1 MIKIEKL
8 YRLIDAGLS
17 LITIGDSKTP
27 NFPWKQSQA
36 KALSKEEFK
45 KNFEYKGDIKKKDG
59 SFISETKNVGIVT
72 GYNGL
77 ECIDVDL
84 KVFSSLQE
92 QQAFWV
98 ELLSFFQDNIDDF
111 DKKFVIYKT
120 QNQGYHIIYRCSVV
134 EGNKK
139 IAKLKDQK
147 ECIIESRGIGG
158 YIFVYENNVSELNY
172 LDIKEISEHDRN
184 ILWSCCRVY
193 NYQDE
198 EVVIDEKIIQ
208 DYKEST
214 IKTWED
220 YNNKTSIFDII
231 GSDFKI
237 IRTISDRYIIKRQGA
252 TSPHSGYVYKNSGCM
267 YLFTTGTI
275 YPNEKLISPFVAY
288 TYKNHKGNFKA
299 ATSDLYKQGFG
310 SRIVKKIELP
320 LVNEKIKKDLT
331 FPIDIFPK
339 DLQAYIIECKETLD
353 SSIDYMGCSLLWIT
367 SVIVGNSMHVKVKS
381 GWTENAAIWIALV
394 GKAGVGKTPSINNM
408 IYPLQ
413 RANTKE
419 IKKYIRGC
427 EKFEIYNALDKKE
440 KTQYE
445 EVVKPKKTQFIAND
459 ITLEALV
466 DLHQESKNSVGVF
479 KDELNGWFKD
489 MNKYRDGSD
498 LEFWLSSWSGKSAI
512 INRKTAKNSFV
523 DKPMIP
529 VLGGI
534 QPNILNSAYT
544 DENKDNGF
552 VDRMLLSFP
561 ELEIERYNEKNLS
574 EELIQW
580 YYDNI
585 IFMYEDIK
593 NNLIKYDDDGEV
605 IPTFVPFSA
614 DAQKEWHRIYNKIT
628 EIQNSDEENEYMKSM
643 LPKQKSY
650 IPRFALLL
658 NTLCSF
664 FSEGCDFHVISK
676 ESILKAE
683 RLSKYF
689 IAMAKKIKV
698 NSIEVTEIKNIVKT
712 NKDKTKKDIVLEMYK
727 ANPDFNK
734 KEVAEIMS
742 ITRQTIHNWLK

>member
-1 MIKIEKL
+1 MIAIERL
-8 YRLIDAGLS
+8 YRLLDADLS
-17 LITIGDSKTP
+17 LITIGENKTP
-27 NFPWKQSQA
+27 NFPWKPCQTQ
-36 KALSKEEFK
+36 ALSKEVFK
-45 KNFEYKGDIKKKDG
+45 KNYEYKGDIQKNDG
-59 SFISETKNVGIVT
+59 TYIPATKNVGIVT

-92 QQAFWV
+92 QQAFWS
-98 ELLSFFQDNIDDF
+98 ELLSFLQDNIDDF
-111 DKKFVIYKT
+111 NKKFVIYKT
-120 QNQGYHIIYRCSVV
+120 QNQGYHIIYRCSVI

-139 IAKLKDQK
+139 IAKLKEHK
-147 ECIIESRGIGG
+147 ECVIESRGIGG
-158 YIFVYENNVSELNY
+158 YIFVYENNISELTY
-172 LDIKEISEHDRN
+172 SDIKEITELDRQ

-193 NYQDE
+193 NYQTE
-198 EVVIDEKIIQ
+198 EIILDEKVKE
-208 DYKEST
+208 DYKESN
-214 IKTWED
+214 IKTWDD
-220 YNNKTSIFDII
+220 YNAKTSIFDII
-231 GSDFKI
+231 GSELKI
-237 IRTISDRYIIKRQGA
+237 VRTISDRYIVKRNGA
-252 TSPHSGYVYKNSGCM
+252 SSPHSGYVYKNTGCL
-267 YLFTTGTI
+267 YLFSTGTI

-288 TYKNHKGNFKA
+288 TYKNHNGNFKA
-299 ATSDLYKQGFG
+299 AASDLYKQGFG
-310 SRIVKKIELP
+310 SRIVKKIDFPVIDES
-320 LVNEKIKKDLT
+320 ITKDLT

-339 DLQAYIIECKETLD
+339 DLQSYIIECKETLD
-353 SSIDYMGCSLLWIT
+353 SSIDYMGCSLLWVT

-394 GKAGVGKTPSINNM
+394 GKAGIGKTPSINNM

-413 RANTKE
+413 KSNTKE

-427 EKFEIYNALDKKE
+427 EKFEVYNALDKKD

-445 EVVKPKKTQFIAND
+445 EVTKPKKTQFIAND

-466 DLHQESKNSVGVF
+466 DLHQESKNSIGVF

-489 MNKYRDGSD
+489 MNKYRAGSD

-561 ELEIERYNEKNLS
+561 DLEVEPYNEKNLS
-574 EELIQW
+574 EELIEW
-580 YYDNI
+580 YCDNI

-593 NNLIKYDDDGEV
+593 NNCVKYDDDGEV
-605 IPTFVPFSA
+605 IPKYVPFSES
-614 DAQKEWHRIYNKIT
+614 AQKEWQRIYNEIT
-628 EIQNSDEENEYMKSM
+628 IIQNSDEENEYMKSM

-650 IPRFALLL
+650 IPRFALLI

-664 FSEGCDFHVISK
+664 FNEGCDFTTISK
-676 ESILKAE
+676 ESIFKAE

-698 NSIEVTEIKNIVKT
+698 NSIQVNEIKTIVKS
-712 NKDKTKKDIVLEMYK
+712 NKDKTTKEVVLEMYR
-727 ANPDFNK
+727 ANPNFNK
-734 KEVAEIMS
+734 KEVAEIMG
-742 ITRQTIHNWLK
+742 ITRQTIHNWIK